1 MNFLKK
7 SAFLLLAT
15 LCSAI
20 AAYAAAPVG
29 YYSSCEGKS
38 GQALLSALYNVV
50 GNPKVLSYKGLWTL
64 YKTTDTRADGTIW
77 DMYST
82 SKYKYKTDQCGTYTS
97 VGSCYNREHSFPKS
111 WFDDASPMVSDAYH
125 IYPTDGKVNG
135 QRSNYPFGECANGTY
150 LPANGSVKPLG
161 KLGTSTFSGY
171 SGKVFEPDDEYK
183 GDFARSYF
191 YMAAAY
197 YSQIGS
203 WSSPMLAKN
212 NYPAFTTWAIN
223 LLLKWHRQDPVSD
236 KEINRNDAVAK
247 NQSNRNPFIDY
258 PELAEYIWGDKQGMG
273 WTPGGVSEPTL
284 NQPID
289 GLALDLGTTVA
300 GYSRAVSLKVL
311 GAALESDV
319 TLSVDNA
326 AFSVSPTTITKT
338 SAHSGATATIT
349 YNPTVAGT
357 HNATLT
363 VSSGSL
369 TSRVSLKG
377 TAISTLPVGPV
388 TTYDDRSFVATWS
401 NVGDADT
408 NGQYTLNVCLNGES
422 LDGYPMSVDAT
433 DEAFLVEDLEA
444 ETTYTYTISSQRLQ
458 SEVVSVTTAKP
469 QPRVTFLFDGELY
482 FTAEPGEPSE
492 AAEILVFIE
501 NIDQALNVNV
511 TKPFELSTDKSTW
524 CDSISL
530 DPEEDRL
537 YLRVNSANVGHFQT
551 SIAATVGDYFND
563 DAEAEAEV
571 SAGIAF
577 HEDFEPVDDAADSY
591 NMTAPYTGSACK
603 WELKDAGIWPAD
615 KAYMGN
621 QAVRMG
627 KSTSSVITA
636 IEDHNSGFGTVSLW
650 TAIWNGDGEAKY
662 ELEYSTD
669 GGTTWQSA
677 GTGTVSSTTYTEQ
690 KFTVNVA
697 GNARLRVRQ
706 TSGKRFMVDE
716 ISATKYSNLV
726 PDAVADY
733 HRWDAFCRDGKLVI
747 EADETVMA
755 SVYSLDGSTV
765 FAAQVGVGETTL
777 DLAPGL
783 YVVSVDDFARRVLIK

>member
-1 MNFLKK
+1 MNLLKK
-7 SAFLLLAT
+7 SALLLM
-15 LCSAI
+15 
-20 AAYAAAPVG
+20 AAVCGIGVAQAEAPAG
-29 YYSSCEGKS
+29 YYTSCEGKS
-38 GQALLSALYNVV
+38 GQALLSALHSVV
-50 GNPKVLSYKGLWTL
+50 GNPKVLSYGGLWTL
-64 YKTTDTRADGTIW
+64 YKTSDTRADGTIW

-82 SKYKYKTDQCGTYTS
+82 SKYKYKTDQCGTYS
-97 VGSCYNREHSFPKS
+97 VIGDCYNREHSFPKS
-111 WFDDASPMVSDAYH
+111 WFNDASPMVSDAYH

-135 QRSNYPFGECANGTY
+135 QRSNFPFGECANGTY
-150 LPANGSVKPLG
+150 VPSNGSVKPLG
-161 KLGTSTFSGY
+161 KLGTSTFPGY
-171 SGKVFEPDDEYK
+171 SGRVFEPDNEYK

-197 YSQIGS
+197 YSRISS
-203 WSSPMLAKN
+203 WSSDMLAKN
-212 NYPAFTTWAIN
+212 SYPAFTTWALN

-236 KEINRNDAVAK
+236 KEIKRNDAVAK
-247 NQSNRNPFIDY
+247 SQSNRNPFIDH
-258 PELAEYIWGDKQGMG
+258 PELVEYIWGDKQGMG

-289 GLALDLGTTVA
+289 GSTLDLGTTVA
-300 GYSRAVSLKVL
+300 GYSRTASLKVL

-326 AFSVSPTTITKT
+326 AFSVSPATITKA

-349 YNPTVAGT
+349 YNPTADGN

-363 VSSGSL
+363 VTSGSL

-377 TAISTLPVGPV
+377 SAISSLPVGPV

-401 NVGDADT
+401 NVGDADA

-422 LDGYPMSVDAT
+422 IDGYPMSVDAA

-444 ETTYTYTISSQRLQ
+444 ETTYTYTISSQHLQ
-458 SEVVSVTTAKP
+458 SEVISVTTAEP

-492 AAEILVFIE
+492 AAELLVFIE
-501 NIDQALNVNV
+501 NIEQALKVEV
-511 TKPFELSTDKSTW
+511 TAPFELSTDKSTW
-524 CDSISL
+524 SSSISL

-537 YLRVNSANVGHFQT
+537 YMRVNSANAGHFQT
-551 SIAATVGDYFND
+551 SIIATVGDYFND

-577 HEDFEPVDDAADSY
+577 HEDFEPVDATANNY
-591 NMTAPYTGSACK
+591 NKHTYTGSACE
-603 WELKDAGIWPAD
+603 WEMNDAGIWSTD

-627 KSTSSVITA
+627 KTASSEITA
-636 IEDHNSGFGTVSLW
+636 IEDHNGGFGVVSLW
-650 TAIWNGDGEAKY
+650 TAVWNNDGEVKY

-669 GGTTWQSA
+669 GGKTWQSA
-677 GTGTVSSTTYTEQ
+677 GTGTINSTTYTEQ

-706 TSGKRFMVDE
+706 TSGKRFMIDE

-747 EADETVMA
+747 EADETVVA
-755 SVYSLDGSTV
+755 TVYNIDGSTT
-765 FAAQVGVGETTL
+765 FAGTINAGESTL
-777 DLAPGL
+777 TLTPGL
-783 YVVSVDDFARRVLIK
+783 YIVSVDDFARRVLVK

>member
-1 MNFLKK
+1 MNLLKK
-7 SAFLLLAT
+7 SALLLM
-15 LCSAI
+15 
-20 AAYAAAPVG
+20 AAVCGIGVAQAEAPAG
-29 YYSSCEGKS
+29 YYTSCEGKS
-38 GQALLSALYNVV
+38 GQALLSALHSVV
-50 GNPKVLSYKGLWTL
+50 GNPKVLSYGGLWTL
-64 YKTTDTRADGTIW
+64 YKTSDTRADGTIW

-82 SKYKYKTDQCGTYTS
+82 SKYKYKTDQCGTYS
-97 VGSCYNREHSFPKS
+97 VIGDCYNREHSFPKS
-111 WFDDASPMVSDAYH
+111 WFNDASPMVSDAYH

-135 QRSNYPFGECANGTY
+135 QRSNFPFGECANGTY
-150 LPANGSVKPLG
+150 VPSNGSVKPLG
-161 KLGTSTFSGY
+161 KLGTSTFPGY
-171 SGKVFEPDDEYK
+171 SGRVFEPDNEYK

-197 YSQIGS
+197 YSRISS
-203 WSSPMLAKN
+203 WSSDMLAKN
-212 NYPAFTTWAIN
+212 SYPAFTTWALN

-236 KEINRNDAVAK
+236 KEIKRNDAVAK
-247 NQSNRNPFIDY
+247 SQSNRNPFIDH
-258 PELAEYIWGDKQGMG
+258 PELVEYIWGDKQGMG

-289 GLALDLGTTVA
+289 GSTLDLGTTVA
-300 GYSRAVSLKVL
+300 GYSRTASLKVL

-326 AFSVSPTTITKT
+326 AFSVSPATITKA

-349 YNPTVAGT
+349 YNPTADGN

-363 VSSGSL
+363 VTSGSL

-377 TAISTLPVGPV
+377 SAISSLPVGPV

-401 NVGDADT
+401 NVGDADA

-422 LDGYPMSVDAT
+422 IDGYPMSVDAA

-444 ETTYTYTISSQRLQ
+444 ETTYTYTISSQHLQ
-458 SEVVSVTTAKP
+458 SEVISVTTAEP

-492 AAEILVFIE
+492 AAELLVFIE
-501 NIDQALNVNV
+501 NIEQALKVEV
-511 TKPFELSTDKSTW
+511 TAPFELSTDKSTW
-524 CDSISL
+524 SSSISL

-537 YLRVNSANVGHFQT
+537 YMRVNSANAGHFQT
-551 SIAATVGDYFND
+551 SIIATVGDYFND

-577 HEDFEPVDDAADSY
+577 HEDFEPVDATASNY
-591 NMTAPYTGSACK
+591 NKHTYTGSACE
-603 WELKDAGIWPAD
+603 WEMNDAGIWSTD
-615 KAYMGN
+615 NAYMGN

-627 KSTSSVITA
+627 KTASSEITA
-636 IEDHNSGFGTVSLW
+636 IEDHNGGFGVVSLW
-650 TAIWNGDGEAKY
+650 TAVWNSDGEVKY

-669 GGTTWQSA
+669 GGKTWQSA
-677 GTGTVSSTTYTEQ
+677 GTGTINSTTYTEQ

-706 TSGKRFMVDE
+706 TSGKRFMIDE

-747 EADETVMA
+747 EADETVVA
-755 SVYSLDGSTV
+755 TVYNIDGSTT
-765 FAAQVGVGETTL
+765 FAGTINAGESTL
-777 DLAPGL
+777 TLTPGL
-783 YVVSVDDFARRVLIK
+783 YIVSVDDFARRVLVK

>member
-1 MNFLKK
+1 M
-7 SAFLLLAT
+7 
-15 LCSAI
+15 
-20 AAYAAAPVG
+20 AAVCGIGVAQAEAPAG
-29 YYSSCEGKS
+29 YYTSCEGKS
-38 GQALLSALYNVV
+38 GQALLSALHSVV
-50 GNPKVLSYKGLWTL
+50 GNPKVLSYGGLWTL
-64 YKTTDTRADGTIW
+64 YKTSDTRADGTIW

-82 SKYKYKTDQCGTYTS
+82 SKYKYKTDQCGTYS
-97 VGSCYNREHSFPKS
+97 VIGDCYNREHSFPKS
-111 WFDDASPMVSDAYH
+111 WFNDASPMVSDAYH

-135 QRSNYPFGECANGTY
+135 QRSNFPFGECANGTY
-150 LPANGSVKPLG
+150 VPSNGSVKPLG
-161 KLGTSTFSGY
+161 KLGTSTFPGY
-171 SGKVFEPDDEYK
+171 SGRVFEPDNEYK

-197 YSQIGS
+197 YSRISS
-203 WSSPMLAKN
+203 WSSDMLAKN
-212 NYPAFTTWAIN
+212 SYPAFTTWALN

-236 KEINRNDAVAK
+236 KEIKRNDAVAK
-247 NQSNRNPFIDY
+247 SQSNRNPFIDH
-258 PELAEYIWGDKQGMG
+258 PELVEYIWGDKQGMG

-289 GLALDLGTTVA
+289 GSTLDLGTTVA
-300 GYSRAVSLKVL
+300 GYSRTASLKVL

-326 AFSVSPTTITKT
+326 AFSVSPATITKA

-349 YNPTVAGT
+349 YNPTADGN

-363 VSSGSL
+363 VTSGSL

-377 TAISTLPVGPV
+377 SAISSLPVGPV

-401 NVGDADT
+401 NVGDADA

-422 LDGYPMSVDAT
+422 IDGYPMSVDAA

-444 ETTYTYTISSQRLQ
+444 ETTYTYTISSQHLQ
-458 SEVVSVTTAKP
+458 SEVISVTTAEP

-492 AAEILVFIE
+492 AAELLVFIE
-501 NIDQALNVNV
+501 NIEQALKVEV
-511 TKPFELSTDKSTW
+511 TAPFELSTDKSTW
-524 CDSISL
+524 SSSISL

-537 YLRVNSANVGHFQT
+537 YMRVNSANAGHFQT
-551 SIAATVGDYFND
+551 SIIATVGDYFND

-577 HEDFEPVDDAADSY
+577 HEDFEPVDATASNY
-591 NMTAPYTGSACK
+591 NKHTYTGSACE
-603 WELKDAGIWPAD
+603 WEMNDAGIWSTD

-627 KSTSSVITA
+627 KTTSSEITA
-636 IEDHNSGFGTVSLW
+636 IEDHNGGFGVVSLW
-650 TAIWNGDGEAKY
+650 TAVWNSDGEVKY

-669 GGTTWQSA
+669 GGKTWQSA
-677 GTGTVSSTTYTEQ
+677 GTGTINSATYTEQ

-697 GNARLRVRQ
+697 GSARLRVRQ
-706 TSGKRFMVDE
+706 TSGKRFMIDE

-747 EADETVMA
+747 EADETIVA
-755 SVYSLDGSTV
+755 TVYNIDGSTT
-765 FAAQVGVGETTL
+765 FAGTINAGESTL
-777 DLAPGL
+777 TLTPGL
-783 YVVSVDDFARRVLIK
+783 YIVSVDDFARRVLVK